1 MPVDEQLQP
10 RVLRHDGLHHMA
22 LCVCVCHVEGSGRF
36 PSESGV
42 FPGETVLE
50 EEEKFQSE
58 HEKPL

>member
-22 LCVCVCHVEGSGRF
+22 LCVCHAEGSGRF

-42 FPGETVLE
+42 FLGETVLE
-50 EEEKFQSE
+50 EEEKFQRE
-58 HEKPL
+58 REKPL